1 MVKHEQYRDSMIN
14 KFNMFLEGLIILSG
28 EQESPVNGDKKEK
41 KINTVKVGS
50 EMITLWKRNIG
61 INTRKDRQ
69 LFNVKKITGSTTTR
83 YGLAIKIYL
92 DQKLEENSYPLVR
105 RF

>member
-50 EMITLWKRNIG
+50 EMITL
-61 INTRKDRQ
+61 
-69 LFNVKKITGSTTTR
+69 
-83 YGLAIKIYL
+83 
-92 DQKLEENSYPLVR
+92 
-105 RF
+105 